1 MVIITRKTILFVDLF
16 VILMGLIWMAY
27 RFMVGM
33 DNAELIYSLVY
44 VSFVVLSLLLNL
56 SVIYQIEK
64 NG

>member
-1 MVIITRKTILFVDLF
+1 LFVDLF